1 MKYFALSF
9 LFLFTQTCEQFSS
22 ENQSRPVKDSY
33 RIVSYNVENL
43 FDTYD
48 DEFKFDDDFTPYGS
62 YYWGKKKYE
71 KKLNDIGKVLVNLAE
86 ENIPAAIGLVEVE
99 NATVLEDLL
108 NKSPLSKFQY
118 GIVHEESPDERGI
131 DVALL
136 YDENQF
142 QYISHQVGRIQF
154 PKPIQD
160 KTRDILFVKGILA
173 KDTVFISVNHWPSR
187 RGGASISEPKRK
199 YVAKKL
205 REKTEAILEKQPN
218 AGVIIMG
225 DFNDTPT
232 NKSLYQSLGAKPFDD
247 ENSQLV
253 NLMYPFEKQGVGTYK
268 FRNQWN
274 LLDQFIVSRNL
285 MDSIGSLRIT
295 QNSAKIFDADWLKE
309 DDPVYPGERLYR
321 TYLGPKYKGGYSD
334 HFPIYLDIEVQKN

>member
-1 MKYFALSF
+1 MKYIVFSL
-9 LFLFTQTCEQFSS
+9 LFLSQTCEQVSS
-22 ENQSRPVKDSY
+22 QDETTPSKSEY

-48 DEFKFDDDFTPYGS
+48 DEFKFDDEFTPYGS

-86 ENIPAAIGLVEVE
+86 GNVPAIIGLVEIE
-99 NATVLEDLL
+99 NKTVLEDLV
-108 NKSPLSKFQY
+108 KQSPLSKFQY

-142 QYISHQVGRIQF
+142 HYISHQIGRIHF
-154 PKPIQD
+154 PKPIED

-173 KDTVFISVNHWPSR
+173 KDTIFVAVNHWPSR

-205 REKTEAILEKQPN
+205 KEKTEAILAKQPN
-218 AGVIIMG
+218 AGIIIMG

-232 NKSLYQSLGAKPFDD
+232 NKSLYQSLGAKSLEDK
-247 ENSQLV
+247 NSQLV
-253 NLMYPFEKQGVGTYK
+253 NLMYPYEKQGIGTYK

-285 MDSIGSLRIT
+285 TDNIGALKIT
-295 QNSAKIFDADWLKE
+295 QKSAKIFDVDWLKE
-309 DDPVYPGERLYR
+309 DDPTYPGKRLNR
-321 TYLGPKYKGGYSD
+321 TFLGPRYKGGYSD
-334 HFPIYLDIEVQKN
+334 HFPIYLDIEIQK